1 MEPSV
6 ASSGDA
12 WERGDTLA
20 DWAED
25 ADAEL
30 VTHLDLSH
38 GRWRYW
44 AKRLPAHGDAA
55 SQVQGATDWVPLGL
69 DSLE

>member
-12 WERGDTLA
+12 WDAGDTLA

-25 ADAEL
+25 DAARL
-30 VTHLDLSH
+30 ISHLDLSH

-44 AKRLPAHGDAA
+44 ARRLVAEDDAHEE
-55 SQVQGATDWVPLGL
+55 ATDWGGL
-69 DSLE
+69 